1 MVIGPPCVRSRDL
14 LTHRGHC
21 YYNSHSEASIEQVPA
36 LVIDAADLR
45 PDPGHGSRRNT
56 DEIPLY
62 TNKVRAGFGHR
73 DRESER
79 EKTLAGSR
87 RTVGA

>member
-14 LTHRGHC
+14 LTHRGHS

-45 PDPGHGSRRNT
+45 QDPGHASRRNT

-62 TNKVRAGFGHR
+62 TGTEKVRGKRHWQAAGGQ
-73 DRESER
+73 
-79 EKTLAGSR
+79 
-87 RTVGA
+87 

>member
-45 PDPGHGSRRNT
+45 PDPGHASRRNT

-62 TNKVRAGFGHR
+62 TGTEKVRGKRHWQAAGGQ
-73 DRESER
+73 
-79 EKTLAGSR
+79 
-87 RTVGA
+87 